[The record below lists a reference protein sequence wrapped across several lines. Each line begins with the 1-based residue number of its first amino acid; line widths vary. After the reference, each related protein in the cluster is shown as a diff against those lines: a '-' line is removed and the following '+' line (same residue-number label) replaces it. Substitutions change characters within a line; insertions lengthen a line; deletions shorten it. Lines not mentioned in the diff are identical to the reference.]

1 MTDDPPSKIG
11 GILRSILLGLHNYSL
26 QYGER
31 EDVTSKLR
39 SMVHV
44 SSSDLQI
51 VDDESYSQSPT
62 EDSVDLSVTAHS
74 VTVNTHVTTDCGGC
88 NGF

>member
-1 MTDDPPSKIG
+1 MTDGPPSKIG
-11 GILRSILLGLHNYSL
+11 GILRSMLLGLHNYSL

-31 EDVTSKLR
+31 EDEPSKLR

-44 SSSDLQI
+44 SSSDLQT
-51 VDDESYSQSPT
+51 VDDESHSQFPIEHSI
-62 EDSVDLSVTAHS
+62 DLSVTAHS
-74 VTVNTHVTTDCGGC
+74 VTVNIRVTTECDGC